1 MLPKEPNLDQF
12 LVINSYRRYS
22 LIDHFFAPSVNLESF
37 AQVHY
42 EEQGNFIELPY
53 DIQVKQDTNGI
64 TITMTRLGQVK
75 RAGALGP
82 LPVHLTKT
90 LLMPVGEEKLVISY
104 TVHNHGQARLQTR
117 FASEWNIHL
126 LGGGGNDQAYY
137 RIEDQA
143 WDNERFDSTGEVLD
157 VRNFHVGNAWLQQ
170 DVGFSVNE
178 AATLWRF
185 SIETVTGSEAGF
197 ERNHQGSCLALLW
210 PLVLEGGQSWG
221 VEIHCVGQRIK

>member
-1 MLPKEPNLDQF
+1 M
-12 LVINSYRRYS
+12 
-22 LIDHFFAPSVNLESF
+22 
-37 AQVHY
+37 
-42 EEQGNFIELPY
+42 GNFVEYPY
-53 DIQVKQDTNGI
+53 DAEVQQDSSGI
-64 TITMTRLGQVK
+64 TVTLTREGFV
-75 RAGALGP
+75 RRPGALGP
-82 LPVHLTKT
+82 LAVRLSKT
-90 LLMPVGEEKLVISY
+90 LYVPLGEEKLTVRYVIE
-104 TVHNHGQARLQTR
+104 NRGQTRLQTR

-210 PLVLEGGQSWG
+210 PLVLEAGQSWD